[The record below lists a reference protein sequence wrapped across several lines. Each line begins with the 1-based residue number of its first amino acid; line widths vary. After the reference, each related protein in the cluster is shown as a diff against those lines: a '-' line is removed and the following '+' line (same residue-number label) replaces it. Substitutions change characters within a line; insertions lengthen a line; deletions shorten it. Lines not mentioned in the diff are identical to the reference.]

1 MQLNKLASNMH
12 PPLIFLC
19 SVSFFLESHMAEV
32 FVKRKRKIGHE
43 SLTNDFD
50 LDKGR
55 VRTKVIL
62 DSEQIVAA
70 ISFLTGVYD

>member
-1 MQLNKLASNMH
+1 
-12 PPLIFLC
+12 
-19 SVSFFLESHMAEV
+19 MAEV
-32 FVKRKRKIGHE
+32 FVKRKRKIGQE